1 MTNTQIKPV
10 TKYEV
15 NGKLFDTEEDAQQF
29 VNHQAIVQFFEA
41 DDGDNLYFGPNSSGT
56 KDIAEYI
63 IKRKERLIHLLSFI
77 K

>member
-15 NGKLFDTEEDAQQF
+15 NGQLFDTEELAQQYL
-29 VNHQAIVQFFEA
+29 NKLELMRFFIN
-41 DDGDNLYFGPNSSGT
+41 DDLHFNGHSSDEE
-56 KDIAEYI
+56 DIAGYCI
-63 IKRKERLIHLLSFI
+63 ANKERLIHLLSFI

>member
-15 NGKLFDTEEDAQQF
+15 NGKLFDTEEAAQQHINELEIQRF
-29 VNHQAIVQFFEA
+29 IEECSEVYDDRIYVNDLAYYLIEH
-41 DDGDNLYFGPNSSGT
+41 
-56 KDIAEYI
+56 
-63 IKRKERLIHLLSFI
+63 KERLIHLLSFI